1 MPSSDNYPELTPD
14 TESYVVDRIVKM
26 LLEYDPKILVYNE
39 EVESPAG
46 FPCVTIE
53 EYNSYSHKQTL
64 TGDNVERYIHVS
76 YQVNVYSILKDGKR
90 QCKQIM
96 GLIDREMRAIGF
108 LRTYSAPEKNMQ
120 RNIFRRVARFN
131 GIIDTVNGLV
141 YKSVYFVDE

>member
-1 MPSSDNYPELTPD
+1 MPSSKPDFTPD
-14 TESYVVDRIVKM
+14 TESYVVDRIIR
-26 LLEYDPKILVYNE
+26 LLMEYDPNIVVYNE
-39 EVESPAG
+39 EVESPAR

-64 TGDNVERYIHVS
+64 TGDNEERYIHVS
-76 YQVNVYSILKDGKR
+76 YQINVYSITSDGKR

-96 GLIDREMRAIGF
+96 GVIDREMRSIGF

-131 GIIDTVNGLV
+131 GIIDTVTGLV
-141 YKSVYFVDE
+141 YKSVYFVEE